1 MSRFEILAQL
11 CVFKFHTS
19 ALVCCDSTCLTPI
32 PHSSYSFRIFGF
44 PKHYTDVRNM
54 SRQQRQKVLGKA
66 WSVPVIR
73 HLFAPL
79 KDYFAC
85 EELPALTTSTNTS
98 TSPRMRPD
106 PQQL

>member
-1 MSRFEILAQL
+1 MGPACLPGVFASRSER
-11 CVFKFHTS
+11 CVNTS
-19 ALVCCDSTCLTPI
+19 WSL
-32 PHSSYSFRIFGF
+32 RIFGF

-85 EELPALTTSTNTS
+85 EELPAVASS
-98 TSPRMRPD
+98 SASS
-106 PQQL
+106 